1 MAALAAGAVLWSVA
15 VTARSTN
22 WTSAA
27 AALRTQALSP
37 VIALRWELGDFRTGD
52 ELSAA
57 TVLALGESP
66 LLLSARAKV
75 TALWSSET
83 PEKKNEKRPQV
94 TKVRERPV
102 EVKPNPPAEE
112 PDNGSPARTLVPNSQ
127 NGYTVSDRVY
137 ISNSTDHVL
146 DLEKLTEPYDAKLTG
161 EKPQILIIHTHGN
174 EAYTPPPGESYTPTG
189 NYRTADARYS
199 VISVGDV
206 MAQTFEAAGIGVI
219 HDPTRY
225 DEPTYNQS
233 YARSMKAIDAH
244 LAEHPSIRFVLDVH
258 RDAIEDEEGNQY
270 KVVSQIDGQTV
281 AQASI
286 VVGTNGSGLEHARW
300 MENLKLAVDVQDQ
313 ILHQYPTLM
322 RPVLL
327 RNSRYNQQATTG
339 SLLVEIGA
347 AGNSPGEAKKTAKLV
362 AEQMIEVLK
371 CGQN

>member
-27 AALRTQALSP
+27 AALRTEMLSP
-37 VIALRWELGDFRTGD
+37 VVALRWELGDFRTGD

-75 TALWSSET
+75 TALWSKET
-83 PEKKNEKRPQV
+83 PEKKNETQPQV

-102 EVKPNPPAEE
+102 EVKPNSPAEE
-112 PDNGSPARTLVPNSQ
+112 PDNGAPARTLVPNSK
-127 NGYTVSDRVY
+127 NGYTVADRVY
-137 ISNSTDHVL
+137 ISNSTNYVL
-146 DLEKLTEPYDAKLTG
+146 HLEELTESFDAKLTG
-161 EKPQILIIHTHGN
+161 EEPQILIIHTHGN
-174 EAYTPPPGESYTPTG
+174 EAYTPPPGESYTSTG

-199 VISVGDV
+199 VISVGEV
-206 MAQTFEAAGIGVI
+206 MTQTFEEAGIGVI
-219 HDPTRY
+219 HDPNRY
-225 DEPTYNQS
+225 DEPTYNES
-233 YARSMKAIDAH
+233 YTRSMKAIDQH

-258 RDAIEDEEGNQY
+258 RDAIEDAEGNQY

-286 VVGTNGSGLEHARW
+286 VVGTDGNGLEHPHW
-300 MENLKLAVDVQDQ
+300 KENLKLAVALQDHV
-313 ILHQYPTLM
+313 LHEYPTLM

-339 SLLVEIGA
+339 SLLIEIGA
-347 AGNSPGEAKKTAKLV
+347 AGNSPSEAKKTAKLV

-371 CGQN
+371 SDVK